1 MPKTALISDIHA
13 NIDAL
18 EAVLADIDQQGINE
32 ILCLG
37 DIVGYG
43 AAPAECLRILRKRCS
58 AFVIGN
64 HDAYTLLSLDKY
76 QMEKRVRDG
85 ILFAQQ
91 ALTKEEKKWIRSLPL
106 TAEVGPITI
115 VHASLHNPDSF
126 YYLGGRVDFLQHF
139 DRQRNMVSFFGH
151 THRPEVAL
159 LRNEADVGFGI
170 PGEGEVLLEGD
181 KACAIN
187 ERPTWTPA
195 STPLQSSFHRRFW
208 GCSFGKQGND
218 HPQDNPNSEPSP
230 TPPLL
235 GSFIGLSRVVAAVV
249 DEVIGNRVPVLCV
262 ELF

>member
-18 EAVLADIDQQGINE
+18 EAVLADIDQQGIQE

-106 TAEVGPITI
+106 STEVGSITI

-126 YYLGGRVDFLQHF
+126 YYMSRKDDFLQHF
-139 DRQRNMVSFFGH
+139 DKQQTKVSFFGH

-170 PGEGEVLLEGD
+170 TNLCQKNV
-181 KACAIN
+181 
-187 ERPTWTPA
+187 T
-195 STPLQSSFHRRFW
+195 
-208 GCSFGKQGND
+208 
-218 HPQDNPNSEPSP
+218 
-230 TPPLL
+230 
-235 GSFIGLSRVVAAVV
+235 GS
-249 DEVIGNRVPVLCV
+249 
-262 ELF
+262 

>member
-18 EAVLADIDQQGINE
+18 EAVLADIDQQGIQE

-106 TAEVGPITI
+106 STEVGSITI

-126 YYLGGRVDFLQHF
+126 YYMSRKDDFLQHF
-139 DRQRNMVSFFGH
+139 DKQQTKVSFFGH

-159 LRNEADVGFGI
+159 LRKEDDVGFGI
-170 PGEGEVLLEGD
+170 PGEGEVLLEAD

-187 ERPTWTPA
+187 VGSVGQPRDGDVRSAYGIYDSER
-195 STPLQSSFHRRFW
+195 H
-208 GCSFGKQGND
+208 
-218 HPQDNPNSEPSP
+218 
-230 TPPLL
+230 
-235 GSFIGLSRVVAAVV
+235 SFILRRVSYDIEKAARRIQDAGLPEENAIR
-249 DEVIGNRVPVLCV
+249 
-262 ELF
+262 LFMGE

>member
-18 EAVLADIDQQGINE
+18 EAVLADIDQQGIKE

-106 TAEVGPITI
+106 STEVGSITI

-126 YYLGGRVDFLQHF
+126 YYMSGKDDFLQHF
-139 DRQRNMVSFFGH
+139 DKQPTKVSFFGH

-170 PGEGEVLLEGD
+170 PGEGEVLLEAD

-187 ERPTWTPA
+187 VGSVGQPRDRDVRSAYGIYDSERH
-195 STPLQSSFHRRFW
+195 SFTLRRV
-208 GCSFGKQGND
+208 SYDIEKAARRILD
-218 HPQDNPNSEPSP
+218 A
-230 TPPLL
+230 
-235 GSFIGLSRVVAAVV
+235 GLPEENAV
-249 DEVIGNRVPVLCV
+249 R
-262 ELF
+262 LFMGE

>member
-18 EAVLADIDQQGINE
+18 EAVLADIDQQGIQE

-64 HDAYTLLSLDKY
+64 HDADTLVSLDKY

-85 ILFAQQ
+85 ILFAQK

-106 TAEVGPITI
+106 STEVGSITI

-126 YYLGGRVDFLQHF
+126 YYMSGKDDFLQHF
-139 DRQRNMVSFFGH
+139 DKQQTQVSFFGH

-159 LRNEADVGFGI
+159 LRKEDDVGFGI
-170 PGEGEVLLEGD
+170 PGEGEVLLEAD

-187 ERPTWTPA
+187 VGSVGQPRDGDVRSAYGIYDSERH
-195 STPLQSSFHRRFW
+195 SFTLRRV
-208 GCSFGKQGND
+208 SYTTSRKR
-218 HPQDNPNSEPSP
+218 PV
-230 TPPLL
+230 
-235 GSFIGLSRVVAAVV
+235 GS
-249 DEVIGNRVPVLCV
+249 
-262 ELF
+262 